1 MSNLTQAIIL
11 AGGRGTRLAEQ
22 TYQLPKPLVRVGNI
36 PIIVHII
43 NHLASYGVEHIV
55 VAGGYKVEMIRE
67 YFTSDEFKN
76 QGESLKIEADGT
88 VSTKGSIL
96 PKGLKS
102 IQVVDTGLNTGTAHR
117 IEKAQKYLPEPNE
130 PFFMTYGDTVSDVNL
145 DNVADLFFKSDAKLI
160 ITAVPYKE
168 RFGILKV
175 DPNSNNLV
183 TKFAEKSTSKDEFV
197 NGGFMAM
204 DSESIS
210 YIYPEDDDFSKD
222 TLPRMQQSGVINAY
236 VHTGFWAAMDTQ
248 RDNEELNELYDEKPE
263 LFKRAEKENDFK

>member
-1 MSNLTQAIIL
+1 MSNLKQAIIL

-55 VAGGYKVEMIRE
+55 IAGGYKVEMIKE

-76 QGESLKIEADGT
+76 QGESLKIEEDGT
-88 VSTKGSIL
+88 LSTKGSIL

-102 IQVVDTGLNTGTAHR
+102 IQIVDTGLNTGTAHR
-117 IEKAQKYLPEPNE
+117 IERAQKYLPESE
-130 PFFMTYGDTVSDVNL
+130 DPFFMTYGDTVSDVNL
-145 DNVADLFFKSDAKLI
+145 QEVSDLFFNSNAELI

-204 DSESIS
+204 DSNATS
-210 YIYPEDDDFSKD
+210 YILPEDDDFSKD
-222 TLPRMQQSGVINAY
+222 TLPRMQQAGVINAH

-263 LFKRAEKENDFK
+263 LFKRTEKEND